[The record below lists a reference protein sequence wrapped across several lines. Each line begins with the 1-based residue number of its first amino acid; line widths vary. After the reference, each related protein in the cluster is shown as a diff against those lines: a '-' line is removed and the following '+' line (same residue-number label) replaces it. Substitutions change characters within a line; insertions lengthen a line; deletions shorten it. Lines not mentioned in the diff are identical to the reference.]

1 MAITPTQNPF
11 ALFQSWFDEACSSP
25 AIADASAM
33 TLATVD
39 ETGAP
44 DARVVLLKDFS
55 EEGLT
60 FYTNLGSAKARQ
72 LQANATA
79 ALCFYWPPL
88 AKQVRIRGSVTPVED
103 TEADAY
109 FASRPR
115 ESRMGA
121 WASKQSEPLLLRDAL
136 EAAFTAAKLKYDGVE
151 VPRPPFWSG
160 FRLRPEMIEFWLHGN
175 FRLHHRLRYRRTS
188 TGEWEYEL
196 LNP

>member
-11 ALFQSWFDEACSSP
+11 ALFQSWFDEARCNA
-25 AIADASAM
+25 AITDASAM

-39 ETGAP
+39 DAGAP

-55 EEGLT
+55 EEGFT

-79 ALCFYWPPL
+79 ALCFYWAPL
-88 AKQVRIRGSVTPVED
+88 AKQVRIRGRVTRVDD

-109 FASRPR
+109 FKSRPR
-115 ESRMGA
+115 ESRIGA
-121 WASKQSEPLLLRDAL
+121 WASRQSDPLPSRDAL
-136 EAAFTAAKLKYDGVE
+136 ESAFIAAKLKYDGVE
-151 VPRPPFWSG
+151 VPRPSFWSG
-160 FRLRPEMIEFWLHGN
+160 FRLRPEIIEFWLHGD
-175 FRLHHRLRYRRTS
+175 FRLHHRVRYQITS
-188 TGEWEYEL
+188 TGEWEYGL